1 MSKIRQRVNSL
12 NLILRSIKLF
22 IHIARF
28 KYFKYM
34 KLQNNIKE
42 FIFLNKKSGM
52 IEFRNINNLIKKSYE
67 TFYVIFI
74 DSKSNKT
81 LKLLNEI
88 KENLHIFCTYRTY
101 SFLSNKVS
109 SNLISQI
116 SMKNIYDL
124 DLGKINKYIL
134 DTLYQKIYISNI
146 SKLSIITI
154 GIDDKINLYD
164 TNMNNNDQ
172 QEIPNNMNNLNPIG
186 KFLVYVLSSFMSTY
200 YLYEIGKNK
209 QSQEKIESNIKF
221 LKKQLL
227 MSDLIIKKNKLANE

>member
-1 MSKIRQRVNSL
+1 MSKVRQRVNSL

-42 FIFLNKKSGM
+42 FIFLNKKSDM
-52 IEFRNINNLIKKSYE
+52 VEFRNINNFIKGSNE

-88 KENLHIFCTYRTY
+88 KENLHVFCTYRTY
-101 SFLSNKVS
+101 SFLLNKI
-109 SNLISQI
+109 NCDFISQI

-134 DTLYQKIYISNI
+134 DALYQKIDLSTIL
-146 SKLSIITI
+146 KLSIITI
-154 GIDDKINLYD
+154 GIDDKINLYEI
-164 TNMNNNDQ
+164 NRNNDRQ
-172 QEIPNNMNNLNPIG
+172 QDIPNNMNSLNPIG
-186 KFLVYVLSSFMSTY
+186 KFLIYVLSSFMSTY
-200 YLYEIGKNK
+200 YLYEIGKNQ

-227 MSDLIIKKNKLANE
+227 ISDLIIKKNKLAHE